1 MILSEVVT
9 LLGTQ
14 LSRSIHKPVLVC
26 KGLVRLAFKDA
37 GLDLLLSQNA
47 LELLEINFV
56 IENHLKQRLEKLR
69 IENVDEIVASLSL
82 DMTRSQVI
90 LTMSR

>member
-1 MILSEVVT
+1 
-9 LLGTQ
+9 
-14 LSRSIHKPVLVC
+14 
-26 KGLVRLAFKDA
+26 LAFKDA